1 MIELHRNFTEFGPH
15 GTSKE
20 CMSMNYHKIS
30 GTYQVKIEEQCL
42 TFGEAGLDALEQL
55 IKEMKERT

>member
-1 MIELHRNFTEFGPH
+1 MLELHREFTEFGPH

-20 CMSMNYHKIS
+20 RMTMNYHKIS
-30 GTYQVKIEEQCL
+30 MTYQIQIDTQCL
-42 TFGEAGLDALEQL
+42 TFGEGGLDALEQL